1 MQLFSGSSNLP
12 LTQAIAS
19 QAKAHLGETHLAS
32 FPNSELQV
40 KVGDTEDVA
49 IVVQSFS
56 SLVHTHIFEYLL
68 MCDALRRHG
77 AHQIVSIIPWFGYA
91 KQDKVFS
98 PGEPLSA
105 KVIAQVVQLSK
116 TSKVITMDLHN
127 PSITGYFDIPVI
139 NTSAFPLFA
148 DHVKNHPET
157 YPLDE
162 CVVIAP
168 DAGAI
173 KSSTKVAH
181 ELGVPIAYMNKI
193 RDLTT
198 GVVNIVDIDK
208 SIAGK
213 HCLIFDDMIASGST
227 MVEASQFLM
236 EKKAASVA
244 IFATH
249 HLYVPGVQEKLD
261 ASPITSITVTD
272 TIAPP
277 KTTSSKKLEVISSA
291 AVFAQALKTRQA

>member
-1 MQLFSGSSNLP
+1 MKLFSGSSNQSLAK
-12 LTQAIAS
+12 LIADQAHIE
-19 QAKAHLGETHLAS
+19 LGETSLSS

-40 KVGDTEDVA
+40 KVGDTDEQA

-68 MCDALRRHG
+68 LCDALKRHG
-77 AHQIVSIIPWFGYA
+77 AHQIVSIIPWYGYA
-91 KQDKVFS
+91 KQDKVFT

-127 PSITGYFDIPVI
+127 PSIAGYFDTPVV
-139 NTSAFPLFA
+139 NLSAFPLFA
-148 DHVKNHPET
+148 QYIKSHPEV
-157 YPLDE
+157 YPLE
-162 CVVIAP
+162 QSMVIAP

-181 ELGVPIAYMNKI
+181 ELELPIAYMNKV

-208 SIAGK
+208 PIEGM
-213 HCLIFDDMIASGST
+213 HCLIFDDMIATGST
-227 MVEASQFLM
+227 MIEASQFLM
-236 EKKAASVA
+236 EKGAAHVA

-249 HLYVPGVQEKLD
+249 HLYVPGVQDKLD
-261 ASPITSITVTD
+261 TSSIASILVTD
-272 TIAPP
+272 TIAQP
-277 KTTSSKKLEVISSA
+277 KTVSSPKLHTISA
-291 AVFAQALKTRQA
+291 APLFAQVIGGK